1 MSDFK
6 TMSGD
11 ERKALIDKISA
22 CLMEND
28 LGDVTISTA
37 TENVG
42 ILMAGQF
49 EKSTTLKVEKNLKAD
64 QSAKGKTITDALK
77 AIVGD
82 TKSVSIKIQALLG
95 AGDYYQTISD
105 IEKMGAEGTTSL
117 EHKEG
122 EVWMIDFWA
131 TWCPPC

>member
-11 ERKALIDKISA
+11 ERKALIEKISA

-42 ILMAGQF
+42 VLMAGQF

-64 QSAKGKTITDALK
+64 QSAKGKTITPETALNG
-77 AIVGD
+77 IGVPLHD
-82 TKSVSIKIQALLG
+82 G
-95 AGDYYQTISD
+95 AARFY
-105 IEKMGAEGTTSL
+105 
-117 EHKEG
+117 KEAG
-122 EVWMIDFWA
+122 LM
-131 TWCPPC
+131 